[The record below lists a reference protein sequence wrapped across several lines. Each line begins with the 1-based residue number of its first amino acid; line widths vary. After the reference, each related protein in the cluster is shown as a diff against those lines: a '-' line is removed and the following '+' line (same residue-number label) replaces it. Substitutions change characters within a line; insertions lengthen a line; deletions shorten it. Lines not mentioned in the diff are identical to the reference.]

1 MNMAFGE
8 MTPDTAKADG
18 EEGPRLPV
26 KASKF
31 QTAILVGVGVI
42 SLCAAGVAMWY
53 KITHRNESSVSS
65 GETLKDKDKNFSLE
79 PPPKPWVRDEDMR
92 ARLGSPYIHVY
103 KRENPE
109 AYMAF
114 GARDYP
120 NSSPRPSDLDKGLE
134 QALDKLLEKDTRKKY
149 PVEGDSTW
157 MGQETRGYKFS
168 GALKSGGNGEG
179 DARAFSHKGVGYW
192 FVSWTGADLYDD
204 QKAAFVEGRR
214 RCKLLE
220 LRKDWKEK
228 QSPVVPFKNTEIP
241 YTILDAEGM
250 WVEETNEARVKDEDP
265 KADKYLITK
274 KDRKRDVNDEA
285 ELVVLLLDGSGNP
298 LADARA
304 YIEAQANK
312 MKDIRGE
319 NKFSEHGGSLEGDPT
334 PNTVDGNAEF
344 VLLKSEN
351 SLDRGHAWLYAISAI
366 KVGSKT
372 VAVCAKCPWSQRAA
386 FDTKFVQIVKSLR
399 EK

>member
-1 MNMAFGE
+1 

-26 KASKF
+26 KASKL
-31 QTAILVGVGVI
+31 QTVLLVGVGII

-53 KITHRNESSVSS
+53 KISHRNESSQS
-65 GETLKDKDKNFSLE
+65 GGAILKDKEKNFSLE

-92 ARLGSPYIHVY
+92 AKLGSPYIHVY
-103 KRENPE
+103 RREDPE

-120 NSSPRPSDLDKGLE
+120 NSSPRPSDLEAGLDR
-134 QALDKLLEKDTRKKY
+134 ALEKILEKDTRKKY
-149 PVEGDSTW
+149 PEEGDKTW

-168 GALKSGGNGEG
+168 GALKSGGNVEG
-179 DARAFSHKGVGYW
+179 DARAFGHKGVGYW
-192 FVSWTGADLYDD
+192 FISWTGSDLYED
-204 QKAAFVEGRR
+204 QKAVFAEGRR

-265 KADKYLITK
+265 KADKYLVTK
-274 KDRKRDVNDEA
+274 KDRKRDQNDEA
-285 ELVVLLLDGSGNP
+285 ELTIYVLDGSGNA
-298 LADARA
+298 LADAKA

-312 MKDIRGE
+312 SVETRGK
-319 NKFSEHGGSLEGDPT
+319 NTFTEHLGALEGDPT
-334 PNTVDGNAEF
+334 PNTVDGNAES
-344 VLLKSEN
+344 VLMRSVN
-351 SLDRGHAWLYAISAI
+351 DRDPTHSWLYAISAI
-366 KVGSKT
+366 TVGSKT
-372 VAVCAKCPWSQRAA
+372 VVASAKCQWAQRAA
-386 FDTKFVQIVKSLR
+386 FDTKFVQLVKSLR